1 MDENTKLTQELM
13 EITREKHGTVTKEQE
28 AKIKEFSE
36 SFLLLLDDT
45 EK

>member
-1 MDENTKLTQELM
+1 MDEKMKLTQKLM
-13 EITREKHGTVTKEQE
+13 DITKEKHGTVTKEQE

-45 EK
+45 EE

>member
-1 MDENTKLTQELM
+1 MDEKTKLKQELM
-13 EITREKHGTVTKEQE
+13 DITKEKHGTVTKEQE
-28 AKIKEFSE
+28 EKIKKFSE

>member
-1 MDENTKLTQELM
+1 MDEKTKLTQKLM
-13 EITREKHGTVTKEQE
+13 DITKEKHGTVTKEQE

>member
-1 MDENTKLTQELM
+1 MDEKKLTQKLM
-13 EITREKHGTVTKEQE
+13 DITKEKHGTVTKEQE

-45 EK
+45 EE